1 MINMFACCDA
11 QRCHLLVGK
20 PNNGIDFIE
29 VVDQGVGAPP
39 PPIPLVDP
47 QRWLRVAFVNAPAP
61 AGLTPAHVKIVGGE
75 RVTDV
80 GVDAALYDGNVL
92 VLHIDRLGD
101 FSPYELRLV
110 EPGTSDTPA
119 TGLDP
124 LLYKIAFSFKANC
137 PSELDCRPVDRCP
150 RPVPEAPH
158 IDYLAKDYG
167 GFRRVLLD
175 RMALLVPGW
184 TERHAADAGIA
195 LLEVLAYVGDALS
208 YQQDAVMTEAYLGTA
223 RQRVSVRR
231 HARLVDYPMHDG
243 CNARAFV
250 AIDAASDGTVVPA
263 RSVFLTRTLFPAG
276 VIDDARAGDALRA
289 GALAFESMHPLTLYQ
304 KHGTMHFYTW
314 GDARCCLPA
323 GSTSATLAG
332 TFDQL
337 AVGDLLIFEEVNS
350 PTTGDPAD
358 ADPTHRAAV
367 RLTSVTAVDSAN
379 HPITDPAT
387 GQAITEIAWGS
398 EDALPLPFCISA
410 VTDAGHGSR
419 SLVDVSVA
427 RGNVVLVD
435 HGLTGDPEALPPVP
449 EPALQLAPDALGTA
463 CTRLAPTP
471 VPPRYRPRLA
481 RGPLTQAAV
490 VKLPAT
496 SPDGTRSA
504 PFDPRG
510 SAASALTWTMDQV
523 VPAISLAGPLHT
535 TWLPFRDLLDQ
546 DEFALAFVAEMGDDG
561 IATLRF
567 GDDEHGAR
575 PQAGDAFTATY
586 RVGNGAAGNVGAEAI
601 ANLVGPPA
609 WTSVVRGVRNPL
621 AASGGV
627 DPESLEQVR
636 QFAPVAFRT
645 QQRAVT
651 PADWAEVTER
661 RAGVARAAA
670 TFRWTGSWY
679 TVFDAIELE
688 AGASVDDE
696 RGELLDYLEPFRV
709 VGRDLEVDGPEY
721 VSLELELVV
730 CVQQAYFRTDVE
742 QALRQVFGRGTRPDG
757 SPAFFNPAS
766 FSFGQPVYLS
776 DIYAAAQAV
785 EGVDSLEV
793 THLRRFGSDD
803 DRALD
808 DGRLAIGHLEIARLD
823 NDPDF
828 PEHGVLTLDL
838 RGGA

>member
-1 MINMFACCDA
+1 MINMFLCCDA
-11 QRCHLLVGK
+11 QRRHLLVGG
-20 PNNGIDFIE
+20 PRNGIDFLD
-29 VVDQGVGAPP
+29 VVDQGVGVPP
-39 PPIPLVDP
+39 SPIPLVDP

-61 AGLTPAHVKIVGGE
+61 AGLTTAHVKIAGGE
-75 RVTDV
+75 RVTGV
-80 GVDAALYDGNVL
+80 TVDAVLYDGDVL
-92 VLHIDRLGD
+92 VLHVDRLGD

-137 PSELDCRPVDRCP
+137 PSDIDCRPGDDCP
-150 RPVPEAPH
+150 RPVPEAPR

-175 RMALLVPGW
+175 RMALLMPGW

-195 LLEVLAYVGDALS
+195 LVEVLAYAGDALS
-208 YQQDAVMTEAYLGTA
+208 YQQDAVATEAYLGTA
-223 RQRVSVRR
+223 RQRISVRR

-243 CNARAFV
+243 CNARALV
-250 AIDAASDGTVVPA
+250 TIDAASDGTVVPA
-263 RSVFLTRTLFPAG
+263 HSVFLTRTLFPAG
-276 VIDDARAGDALRA
+276 AIDDPRAGDALRA
-289 GALAFESMHPLTLYQ
+289 GALAFESMHDLTLYS
-304 KHGTMHFYTW
+304 KHGEIRFYTW

-323 GSTSATLAG
+323 GSTSATLDG

-337 AVGDLLIFEEVNS
+337 AVGDLLVFEEVNS

-358 ADPTHRAAV
+358 ADPTHRAVV
-367 RLTSVTAVDSAN
+367 RLTSVLAVDSAST
-379 HPITDPAT
+379 PITDPAT
-387 GQAITEIAWGS
+387 GQAITEIAWSS
-398 EDALPLPFCISA
+398 EDALRFSLCVSA
-410 VTDAGHGSR
+410 VTDAGHGAR
-419 SLVDVSVA
+419 TLADVSVA

-435 HGLTGDPEALPPVP
+435 HGLTNGPEPLPPVP
-449 EPALQLAPDALGTA
+449 EPALQLAPAAPGTA
-463 CTRLAPTP
+463 CTRLEPTLVP
-471 VPPRYRPRLA
+471 VRYRPRLA
-481 RGPLTQAAV
+481 RGPLTLAAV
-490 VKLPAT
+490 VQLPAT
-496 SPDGTRSA
+496 SPGGTRSA

-523 VPAISLAGPLHT
+523 VPSISLAGPLHT

-546 DEFALAFVAEMGDDG
+546 DEFALAFVAETSDDG
-561 IATLRF
+561 VATLRF

-575 PQAGDAFTATY
+575 PETGDVFTATY
-586 RVGNGAAGNVGAEAI
+586 RVGNGVAGNVGAEAI

-609 WTSVVRGVRNPL
+609 WAAVVRNVRNPF

-627 DPESLEQVR
+627 DPEPLEQVR

-651 PADWAEVTER
+651 AADWAEVTER
-661 RAGVARAAA
+661 RADVARAAA

-688 AGASVDDE
+688 GGASVDAAS
-696 RGELLDYLEPFRV
+696 GALLDYLEPFRV
-709 VGRDLEVDGPEY
+709 VGRDLEVDGPQY
-721 VSLELELVV
+721 VSLDLALRV
-730 CVQQAYFRTDVE
+730 CVKPAYFRADVA
-742 QALRQVFGRGTRPDG
+742 QALRAVFGRGTLSDG
-757 SPAFFNPAS
+757 SPAFFHPAN
-766 FSFGQPVYLS
+766 FTFGQRVYLS
-776 DIYAAAQAV
+776 AIYAAAQRV

-793 THLRRFGSDD
+793 THLRRFDSDD
-803 DRALD
+803 DSALA
-808 DGRLAIGHLEIARLD
+808 GGWLAIGNLEIARLD

-828 PEHGVLTLDL
+828 PEHGVLTLDV